1 MSDTVKTIDYGQY
14 RHGDQLDHQSFRLQ
28 LVSGLREQG
37 FVRLV
42 NHGLDPTFLRRCYHL
57 SEAFFAQPESA
68 KRTYAG
74 ALRGYTPFG
83 TEHAK
88 DHAAP
93 DLKEFWQIGHEA
105 EAGRPVAQPNVWP
118 EFPAGF
124 RDAFQT
130 LFRELFAMGQGLLR
144 VIADDLTLEQD
155 YFDQRIASGTSLLR
169 LLHYPPIPDGVDPD
183 CIRAAA
189 HEDINLITLLV
200 AAEGA
205 GLEILDMDG
214 NWLPV
219 ENGPDEIIIDTGD
232 MMKRLTNGYFPATTH
247 RVVNP
252 SGPNVSRYSM
262 PFFVQPRPDVSL
274 ACLPDCRHLKTPE
287 PDIAVGEFLNQRLK
301 DIGLPGG

>member
-1 MSDTVKTIDYGQY
+1 MTESVMTINYV
-14 RHGDQLDHQSFRLQ
+14 RLEHGNQLDYQVFRSELI
-28 LVSGLREQG
+28 SGLREQG

-42 NHGLDPTFLRRCYHL
+42 NHGIDPAFLRRCYHL
-57 SEAFFAQPESA
+57 SEAFFAQDESE
-68 KRTYAG
+68 KRKYAG

-105 EAGRPVAQPNVWP
+105 EDGHPVARPNVWP
-118 EFPAGF
+118 DTPADF
-124 RDAFQT
+124 RETFQT
-130 LFRELFAMGQGLLR
+130 LFQDLFTLGQRLLG
-144 VIADDLTLEQD
+144 VIADDLKLEHD
-155 YFDQRIASGTSLLR
+155 YFDQRIEGGTSLLR

-205 GLEILDMDG
+205 GLEILDADG

-219 ENGPDEIIIDTGD
+219 ENGPNEIIVDTGD

-274 ACLPDCRHLKTPE
+274 ACLPGCRHLKTPE
-287 PDIAVGEFLNQRLK
+287 PDITVGEFLNQRLK
-301 DIGLPGG
+301 DIGLPGV

>member
-1 MSDTVKTIDYGQY
+1 MTESVKAIDY
-14 RHGDQLDHQSFRLQ
+14 RRLEHGNQADYQVFRSELI
-28 LVSGLREQG
+28 SGLREQG

-42 NHGLDPTFLRRCYHL
+42 NHGIDPAFLRQCYQL
-57 SEAFFAQPESA
+57 SEACFAQPEQE
-68 KRTYAG
+68 KRKYAG

-93 DLKEFWQIGHEA
+93 DLKEFWQIGHESA
-105 EAGRPVAQPNVWP
+105 DGRPVSQPNVWP
-118 EFPAGF
+118 AHPAGF
-124 RDAFQT
+124 QHAFQV
-130 LFRELFAMGQGLLR
+130 LFEKLFGMGQRLLG
-144 VIADDLTLEQD
+144 VIADDLKLEHD
-155 YFDQRIASGTSLLR
+155 YFDERIEGGTSLLR
-169 LLHYPPIPDGVDPD
+169 VLHYPPVPENVDPA

-205 GLEILDMDG
+205 GLELLDKHG
-214 NWLPV
+214 NWIPV
-219 ENGPDEIIIDTGD
+219 ENGPDEIIVDTGD

-262 PFFVQPRPDVSL
+262 PFFVQPRPEVSL
-274 ACLPDCRHLKTPE
+274 ACLPGCRDLQTPE
-287 PDIAVGEFLNQRLK
+287 PDITVGEFLNQRLK
-301 DIGLPGG
+301 EIGLPGT